1 VLVKRERA
9 LALAV
14 TAFAFMCA
22 PAAEAAS
29 WHTTKKSA
37 HKTTPASKSTTR
49 YSPPAQWA
57 LPAIGA
63 ATVWGRG
70 GRGQRITVA
79 IVDSG
84 ANLSHRDL
92 APNLWVNPGEIP
104 GNGIDDD
111 HDGYVDDVNGWDFV
125 SGSATPTDTNG
136 HGTHVAGI
144 VGGACVTVCG
154 VAPQAKLMI
163 VRVLDGQ
170 ALGDAETV
178 ARGIDFAVDHG
189 AKIVNLSLAGPDADP
204 ELRQAIG
211 DAANAGA
218 IVVTAAGNGA
228 VSNDTTPTYPASF
241 QAPNELSVAATDS
254 FGRLGAESDYGRSVS
269 IAAPGNSIV
278 SSAMSGATEWRT
290 GTSMAAPMVAG
301 AIADLWS
308 LTPKATWQQIR
319 GSVLVSATRG
329 VPVSSGLL
337 NLPNALAALTGQPH
351 KSASTRSVAKKPAA
365 KPTVRR
371 TDLHARSS
379 SLTGA

>member
-1 VLVKRERA
+1 VLVMRERA

-14 TAFAFMCA
+14 TAFTFVCA
-22 PAAEAAS
+22 PVAHAAS
-29 WHTTKKSA
+29 SHTTKPT
-37 HKTTPASKSTTR
+37 HKTTKAASKNATP
-49 YSPPAQWA
+49 YAPPAQWG
-57 LPAIGA
+57 LQAIGA
-63 ATVWGRG
+63 PTVWGRG
-70 GRGQRITVA
+70 GHGQRITVA

-84 ANLSHRDL
+84 ANLAHRDL

-125 SGSATPTDTNG
+125 TNSATPTDTNG

-163 VRVLDGQ
+163 VRVLDNQ
-170 ALGDAETV
+170 ALGDASNV
-178 ARGIDFAVDHG
+178 ARGIEFAVDHG
-189 AKIVNLSLAGPDADP
+189 AKIINLSLAGPDADP
-204 ELRQAIG
+204 ELQQALG
-211 DAANAGA
+211 YAANAGV

-228 VSNDTTPTYPASF
+228 VSNDTTPSYPASF

-254 FGRLGAESDYGRSVS
+254 FGRLGAESDYGRSVN
-269 IAAPGNSIV
+269 IAAPGNSIL
-278 SSAMSGATEWRT
+278 STAMSGGMEWRT

-301 AIADLWS
+301 ALADLWS
-308 LTPKATWQQIR
+308 LAPKATWQQVR
-319 GSVLVSATRG
+319 NSVLVSATRG
-329 VPVSSGLL
+329 LPVSSGLL
-337 NLPNALAALTGQPH
+337 NLPNALAALTGQPY
-351 KSASTRSVAKKPAA
+351 KSASTKSVAKKPAA
-365 KPTVRR
+365 KRTVRR